1 MSDYYI
7 YIFNLYIINYLVF
20 TCAGFSTSG
29 FPTRG
34 LSICGFSLCG
44 YSLNLYTYSYVFILT
59 YVRIR
64 VIMHMNFIERWYAM
78 RYSELERMLKKA
90 GCRIDHEGKRHTM
103 WYSPITGE
111 LFPVPRHQ
119 GQEAK
124 AGTVNNILK
133 AAGLK

>member
-1 MSDYYI
+1 
-7 YIFNLYIINYLVF
+7 
-20 TCAGFSTSG
+20 
-29 FPTRG
+29 
-34 LSICGFSLCG
+34 
-44 YSLNLYTYSYVFILT
+44 
-59 YVRIR
+59 
-64 VIMHMNFIERWYAM
+64 M

-124 AGTVNNILK
+124 LGTVNNILK
-133 AAGLK
+133 VAELK